1 MNTNSPT
8 RSMSPPRLLPFLLFV
23 ILHSSFVIPSQAQS
37 YSITSSV
44 ISNGGGTSS
53 GGSYAVTG
61 GIAQPAAHAPSTGGT
76 YSLSGGFFG
85 QYMALQQTGA
95 PHLTIRG
102 VGANVQV
109 VWASNVPGWV
119 LQSNSSD
126 LAPASWFDVAGT
138 PSVNGNEQILQ
149 FAAGSGRVFF
159 RLRKL

>member
-1 MNTNSPT
+1 
-8 RSMSPPRLLPFLLFV
+8 MSNKAMKALLSSSLFLLTAAFA
-23 ILHSSFVIPSQAQS
+23 SAQS
-37 YSITSSV
+37 YSVTSRA
-44 ISNGGGTSS
+44 IAGGGTSS
-53 GGSYAVTG
+53 GGAYAVTG
-61 GIAQPAAHAPSTGGT
+61 AIGKHDANTASTGGT
-76 YSLSGGFFG
+76 YSLSGGFLA

-95 PHLTIRG
+95 PHLIVRS

-126 LAPASWFDVAGT
+126 LAPASWLDVVGT
-138 PSVNGNEQILQ
+138 PSVNGAEQSLQ